1 MSKKVRASASPT
13 GRATQAPAP
22 ISRLAQANVVL
33 PADFSDSP
41 QKVSHIAAE
50 PLDLPDLNH
59 VVQRV
64 YDSGFYARD
73 MVEEAVVGISIGH
86 LLIGGPPGTGKT
98 KIARELAAAC
108 GAKLLTAT
116 ANPEWSVY
124 DVIGTLALKQSAQGT
139 STVPQHGVVTRAII
153 ECANTMIES
162 DNTGNPPSA
171 SWLLIDEI
179 NRAEIDRAFG
189 PLFSA
194 LSGDQGSYTLD
205 YMPGSPELALPE
217 RFRIIATMNDYD
229 TRFVNSMSAALRRR
243 FKRVLVLPPENDAD
257 GKIPQREFEVAL
269 EGAKQS
275 MSRHNR
281 SFDETIADELQT
293 EHGEDLRHVFGAV
306 RQLDGRRGVPVGTA
320 QVMDCCAYA
329 MAMVGLRGK
338 PDSRDDYLHLLD
350 EALAVQLV
358 SSLESDSTRI
368 RLGDGDYVDKMKAV
382 FPYLE
387 RTTDRLKRFLRGE
400 D

>member
-1 MSKKVRASASPT
+1 M
-13 GRATQAPAP
+13 P
-22 ISRLAQANVVL
+22 ISRLSHANVVL
-33 PADFSDSP
+33 PADFSDAP
-41 QKVSHIAAE
+41 QKVIHIASE
-50 PLDLPDLNH
+50 PLDLPDLDH

-64 YDSGFYARD
+64 YDSGFYTRET
-73 MVEEAVVGISIGH
+73 VEEAVVALSIGH

-124 DVIGTLALKQSAQGT
+124 DVIGTLALKQSGQGT

-153 ECANTMIES
+153 ECANTMVEN
-162 DNTGNPPSA
+162 DNTGNPPGA
-171 SWLLIDEI
+171 AWLLIDEI

-257 GKIPQREFEVAL
+257 GKIPQREFDVAL
-269 EGAKQS
+269 EGARQS
-275 MSRHNR
+275 MQRHNK
-281 SFDETIADELQT
+281 SFDTTIADELRAK
-293 EHGEDLRHVFGAV
+293 HGDDLRHVFGAV
-306 RQLDGRRGVPVGTA
+306 RQLDGQRGVPVGTA
-320 QVMDCCAYA
+320 QLMDCCAYT
-329 MAMVGLRGK
+329 MALVGLRGK
-338 PDSRDDYLHLLD
+338 PANRDDYLRLLD

-368 RLGDGDYVDKMKAV
+368 RLGDGEHVDRIKAV
-382 FPYLE
+382 FPYLD
-387 RTTDRLKRFLRGE
+387 RTSDRLRRFLRGE